1 MLVSFASLRMDTLK
15 QLLLILT
22 VIVSFNIMIFV
33 HELGHFI
40 AARWRGLKV
49 EKFQIWFGK
58 PLWSKTIGGVQY
70 GLGWIPA
77 GGFVALP
84 QMAPMQALEGD
95 REDAEPLPPISPLDK
110 IIVAVAGPLFSLGLA
125 LVLGLGVWVIGK
137 PQDRVNTTQIGFIKK
152 DSPAERAGFELGD
165 KILAVNGRP
174 VEGFMGGLDCVTENI
189 VLSEGDTIAFTV
201 MRTGENGPR
210 VITSSFETE
219 KTAWYQRRAMRQV
232 GIAAVNPALVQSLMA
247 NSPAEKA
254 GLQPGDEIVALDGI
268 KVWST
273 PQISQYLADRNFA
286 STLATVKRGDKTFDV
301 TLQPA
306 APLTPANQKPML
318 GIAWDTSGLIDS
330 HIVHPSPIKQ
340 CKDSVKMM
348 LATFTA
354 LFSPESSIGV
364 DQLSGPISIAK
375 AKFDLLNTD
384 QNGWLRLLSFMV
396 LINVNLAIFNMLPFP
411 VLDGGHTTLALM
423 EWMARRPVQARALEY
438 VQSACALVLISLFLY
453 ITSKDIGG
461 FVGPK
466 EKNEP
471 IRFAP

>member
-1 MLVSFASLRMDTLK
+1 MDTLK

-33 HELGHFI
+33 HELGHFL

-58 PLWSKTIGGVQY
+58 PLWSKNIAGVQY

-84 QMAPMQALEGD
+84 QMAPMQSLEGST
-95 REDAEPLPPISPLDK
+95 ESTEPLPPISPLDK
-110 IIVAVAGPLFSLGLA
+110 IIVAIAGPVFSLGLA
-125 LVLGLGVWVIGK
+125 MVLGLGVWAIGK
-137 PQDRVNTTQIGFIKK
+137 PQDRINTTQVGFIKQ
-152 DSPAERAGFELGD
+152 DSPAQKAGFALGD
-165 KILAVNGRP
+165 QILAVNGKP
-174 VEGFMGGLDCVTENI
+174 VAGFMGGLDCVTENI
-189 VLSEGDTIAFTV
+189 VLSEGDVIEFTV
-201 MRTGENGPR
+201 LRQGETQPR
-210 VITSSFETE
+210 IISSQFETE
-219 KTAWYQRRAMRQV
+219 KTAWYQRRGMRQV
-232 GIAAVNPALVQSLMA
+232 GIASINPAIVGMLMPH
-247 NSPAEKA
+247 SPAEKA
-254 GLQPGDEIVALDGI
+254 GLQVGDEIIALDGNKI
-268 KVWST
+268 WST
-273 PQISQYLADRNFA
+273 PQISQYLETRRHAA
-286 STLATVKRGDKTFDV
+286 TIATVKRGEQTIEMP
-301 TLQPA
+301 LQPV

-318 GIAWDTSGLIDS
+318 GIVWDAEGVIDS
-330 HIVHPSPIKQ
+330 HIIHPSPWKQ

-354 LFSPESSIGV
+354 LFSPRSSIGV

-384 QNGWLRLLSFMV
+384 ENGWLRLLSFMV

-411 VLDGGHTTLALM
+411 VLDGGHTTLAIM
-423 EWMARRPVQARALEY
+423 EWISRRPVRARVLEY
-438 VQSACALVLISLFLY
+438 VQTACALALISLFLY

-461 FVGPK
+461 FVKPK

>member
-1 MLVSFASLRMDTLK
+1 MDTLK

-33 HELGHFI
+33 HELGHFL

-58 PLWSKTIGGVQY
+58 PLWSKNIAGVQY

-84 QMAPMQALEGD
+84 QMAPMQSLEGST
-95 REDAEPLPPISPLDK
+95 ESTEPLPPISPLDK
-110 IIVAVAGPLFSLGLA
+110 IIVAIAGPVFSLGLA
-125 LVLGLGVWVIGK
+125 MVLGLGVWAIGK
-137 PQDRVNTTQIGFIKK
+137 PQDRINTTQVGFIKQ
-152 DSPAERAGFELGD
+152 DSPAQKAGFALGD
-165 KILAVNGRP
+165 QILAVNGKP
-174 VEGFMGGLDCVTENI
+174 VAGFMGGLDCVTENI
-189 VLSEGDTIAFTV
+189 VLSEGDVIEFTV
-201 MRTGENGPR
+201 LRQGESQPR
-210 VITSSFETE
+210 IISSQFETE
-219 KTAWYQRRAMRQV
+219 KTAWYQRRGMRQV
-232 GIAAVNPALVQSLMA
+232 GIASINPAIVGMLMPH
-247 NSPAEKA
+247 SPAEKA
-254 GLQPGDEIVALDGI
+254 GLQVGDEIIALDGNKI
-268 KVWST
+268 WST
-273 PQISQYLADRNFA
+273 PQISQYLENRRHAA
-286 STLATVKRGDKTFDV
+286 TIATVKRGEQTIEMP
-301 TLQPA
+301 LQPV

-318 GIAWDTSGLIDS
+318 GIVWDAEGVIDS
-330 HIVHPSPIKQ
+330 HIIHPSPWKQ

-354 LFSPESSIGV
+354 LFSPRSSIGV

-384 QNGWLRLLSFMV
+384 ENGWLRLLSFMV

-411 VLDGGHTTLALM
+411 VLDGGHTTLAIM
-423 EWMARRPVQARALEY
+423 EWISRRPVRARVLEY
-438 VQSACALVLISLFLY
+438 VQTACALALISLFLY

-461 FVGPK
+461 FVKPK
-466 EKNEP
+466 AKNEP

>member
-1 MLVSFASLRMDTLK
+1 MDTFK
-15 QLLLILT
+15 PLLLILA
-22 VIVSFNIMIFV
+22 VIVSFNVMIFV
-33 HELGHFI
+33 HELGHFL

-49 EKFQIWFGK
+49 EKFQIWFGA

-84 QMAPMQALEGD
+84 QMAPMQSIEGE
-95 REDAEPLPPISPLDK
+95 RRDAESLPPISPLDK
-110 IIVAVAGPLFSLGLA
+110 IIVAIAGPIFSLGLA
-125 LVLGLGVWVIGK
+125 LTLGLGVWIIGK
-137 PQDRVNTTQIGFIKK
+137 PQDRINSTQIGFIKK
-152 DSPAERAGFELGD
+152 DSPAQAAGFALGD
-165 KILAVNGRP
+165 RILAVNGQE
-174 VEGFMGGLDCVTENI
+174 VQGFMGGLDCVTESI
-189 VLSEGDTIAFTV
+189 VLSEGDAIQFTV
-201 MRTGENGPR
+201 MREGESEAR
-210 VITSSFETE
+210 TITSAFETAQ
-219 KTAWYQRRAMRQV
+219 TPWYQRRAMRQV
-232 GIAAVNPALVQSLMA
+232 GIASVNPARVESLMP

-254 GLQPGDEIVALDGI
+254 GLLPGDEIIALDGV

-273 PQISQYLADRNFA
+273 PQISQYLADRA
-286 STLATVKRGDKTFDV
+286 YAETLASVKRGEQTLEIR
-301 TLQPA
+301 LQPA
-306 APLTPANQKPML
+306 APTMPRNQKPML
-318 GIAWDTSGLIDS
+318 GISWDTEGIIDS
-330 HIVHPSPIKQ
+330 HIVHPSPLKQ

-354 LFSPESSIGV
+354 LFSPSSSIGV

-384 QNGWLRLLSFMV
+384 ENGWLRLLSFMV

-411 VLDGGHTTLALM
+411 VLDGGHTVLALM
-423 EWMARRPVQARALEY
+423 EWVARRPVQARALEY

-466 EKNEP
+466 EKDEP

>member
-1 MLVSFASLRMDTLK
+1 MDTLK

-33 HELGHFI
+33 HELGHFL

-58 PLWSKTIGGVQY
+58 PLWSKNIAGVQY

-84 QMAPMQALEGD
+84 QMAPMQSLEGST
-95 REDAEPLPPISPLDK
+95 ESTEPLPPISPLDK
-110 IIVAVAGPLFSLGLA
+110 IIVAIAGPVFSLGLA
-125 LVLGLGVWVIGK
+125 MVLGLGVWAIGK
-137 PQDRVNTTQIGFIKK
+137 PQDRINTTQVGFIKQ
-152 DSPAERAGFELGD
+152 DSPAQKAGFALGD
-165 KILAVNGRP
+165 QILAVNGKP
-174 VEGFMGGLDCVTENI
+174 VAGFMGGLDCVTENI
-189 VLSEGDTIAFTV
+189 VLSEGDVIEFTV
-201 MRTGENGPR
+201 LRQGESQPR
-210 VITSSFETE
+210 IISSQFETE
-219 KTAWYQRRAMRQV
+219 KTAWYQRRGMRQV
-232 GIAAVNPALVQSLMA
+232 GIASINPAIVGMLMPH
-247 NSPAEKA
+247 SPAEKA
-254 GLQPGDEIVALDGI
+254 GLQVGDEIIALDGNKI
-268 KVWST
+268 WST
-273 PQISQYLADRNFA
+273 PQISQYLENRRHAA
-286 STLATVKRGDKTFDV
+286 TIATVKRGEQTIEMP
-301 TLQPA
+301 LQPV

-318 GIAWDTSGLIDS
+318 GIVWDAEGVIDS
-330 HIVHPSPIKQ
+330 HIIHPSPWKQ

-354 LFSPESSIGV
+354 LFSPRSSIGV

-384 QNGWLRLLSFMV
+384 ENGWLRLLSFMV

-411 VLDGGHTTLALM
+411 VLDGGHTTLAIM
-423 EWMARRPVQARALEY
+423 EWISRRPVRARVLEY
-438 VQSACALVLISLFLY
+438 VQTACALALISLFLY

-461 FVGPK
+461 FVKPK